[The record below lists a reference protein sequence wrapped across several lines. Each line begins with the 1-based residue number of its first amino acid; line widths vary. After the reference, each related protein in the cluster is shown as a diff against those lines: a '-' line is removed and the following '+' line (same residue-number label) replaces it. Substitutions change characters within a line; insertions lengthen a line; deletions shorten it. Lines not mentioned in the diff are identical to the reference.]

1 MVHPGSPAATA
12 GLTAGADYLLGT
24 TNAVFREPS
33 DLSHA
38 VMGHLNKPLNLYV
51 YSALTDAVRVATVVP
66 SDLWGGGGLLG
77 CETGSG
83 YLHRLPQDCCE
94 TAGRVHVVRKENGER
109 RAERDERVYYHRPLR
124 QCVNTRSYFVCSSR
138 GKKRERQFSLSC
150 VCCGYPSRILHT

>member
-51 YSALTDAVRVATVVP
+51 YSALTDAVRVATVIP

-94 TAGRVHVVRKENGER
+94 TAGRVHVVRTENGER
-109 RAERDERVYYHRPLR
+109 RETKECTPIAL
-124 QCVNTRSYFVCSSR
+124 CVSV
-138 GKKRERQFSLSC
+138 
-150 VCCGYPSRILHT
+150 